1 MHPRVFRKLLYVEI
15 VSLHILKEPWRTYC
29 GRIVAPTP
37 DVLDR
42 VPAGSS
48 RICESCKDSYLAA
61 RRRIGDKSGGFDTLK
76 SA

>member
-1 MHPRVFRKLLYVEI
+1 LVYIEL

-29 GRIVAPTP
+29 GRIVAPTI
-37 DVLDR
+37 DVLER
-42 VPAGSS
+42 VPADSMHH
-48 RICESCKDSYLAA
+48 CESCKASYLAA